1 MKRPIIL
8 CGLGRMGARV
18 METLRDADL
27 PVVVVD
33 NACRPDDPRLLGAR
47 LVCGDCRRRDLLEE
61 AGVADCGGVLVVTN
75 DDLLNVTTALT
86 VRAIH
91 PEVRVVVR
99 MFNQNLLDRLGGAVH
114 NVFALS
120 TSLMTAPIVAL
131 TALTGQALGAF
142 RLEGRADD
150 RRQVAEL
157 TVQAGSELR
166 GRTLASAL
174 ADKDALALAHLPD
187 KAPPRF
193 LLEVDPETPL
203 EAGDRLVV
211 CGEPGVVAALM
222 TAGGDGDAPHLRW
235 AGWLRRFGRMTWGTI
250 GQIDRAVLICTL
262 VLLLV
267 LLGSTL
273 LLHSSAGGR
282 LSLGAAL
289 LRTVGVMATAGQF
302 HEDDLGDSE
311 WMRFYVSFLR
321 IAGAALTGVF
331 TAIVT
336 NYLLRARLHGALE
349 VRRIPDGGHVVVCGL
364 TPVGFRVVN
373 ELVQQGHRPVV
384 IEMAADNRFVT
395 TARRLGAAVII
406 GDMTVAQV
414 LRQAHAATARAV
426 VAATNHDLVNIE
438 TALLRARAEPEATGG
453 SAGIRSAIGAGD
465 AHGGQH
471 SAGGVAARPGGA
483 GFPGPA
489 VRRSGAERILGARPV
504 FRGDRPGG
512 AAGGRGADRRVGAG
526 RGRGLSAPAD
536 RRAAAEGPAA
546 ELAPGGAPIGRRPAG
561 RDHRVIRPG

>member
-33 NACRPDDPRLLGAR
+33 DVCRPDDPRLLGAR
-47 LVCGDCRRRDLLEE
+47 LVPGDCRRRDLLEA
-61 AGVADCGGVLVVTN
+61 AGVADCGGVLVLTN

-86 VRAIH
+86 IRAIH

-99 MFNQNLLDRLGGAVH
+99 MFNQNLLARLGGAVH

-120 TSLMTAPIVAL
+120 TSLLTAPIVAL

-142 RLEGRADD
+142 HLEGRPDD

-166 GRTLASAL
+166 GRPLASAVAPQGVL
-174 ADKDALALAHLPD
+174 VLAHLTE
-187 KAPPRF
+187 KRPPRF

-211 CGEPGVVAALM
+211 CGEPRAVAALM
-222 TAGGDGDAPHLRW
+222 GAAGEDAAPHLRW
-235 AGWLRRFGRMTWGTI
+235 AGWLRRFGRMTWGAI
-250 GQIDRAVLICTL
+250 AQIDRAVLICTL

-267 LLGSTL
+267 LVGSTL
-273 LLHSSAGGR
+273 LLYANAPSH
-282 LSLGAAL
+282 LSLGGAL

-349 VRRIPDGGHVVVCGL
+349 VRRIPDGGHIVVCGL
-364 TPVGFRVVN
+364 SPVGFRVVN

-384 IEMAADNRFVT
+384 IEVAADNRFVA

-406 GDMTVAQV
+406 GDMTVAPV

-438 TALLRARAEPEATGG
+438 TALLARAESETTGG
-453 SAGIRSAIGAGD
+453 SPGVRSAIGAGD
-465 AHGGQH
+465 ARGGQH
-471 SAGGVAARPGGA
+471 PAGGVAARPGGA
-483 GFPGPA
+483 GLPGPA
-489 VRRSGAERILGARPV
+489 VRRPGAERVFGACPAV
-504 FRGDRPGG
+504 RGDRPGG

-526 RGRGLSAPAD
+526 GRGGLPAVAD
-536 RRAAAEGPAA
+536 RRAAAEGAAA
-546 ELAPGGAPIGRRPAG
+546 ERASGGAPVGRRPAG
-561 RDHRVIRPG
+561 RDHRVVRPG

>member
-33 NACRPDDPRLLGAR
+33 NVCRPDDPRLLGAR
-47 LVCGDCRRRDLLEE
+47 LVPGDCRRRDLLEA
-61 AGVADCGGVLVVTN
+61 AGVADCGGVLVLTN

-86 VRAIH
+86 IRAIH

-99 MFNQNLLDRLGGAVH
+99 MFNQNLLARLGGAVH

-120 TSLMTAPIVAL
+120 TSLLTAPIVAL

-142 RLEGRADD
+142 HLEGRPDD

-166 GRTLASAL
+166 GRPLASAVAPQDVL
-174 ADKDALALAHLPD
+174 VLAHLTE
-187 KAPPRF
+187 KRPPRF

-211 CGEPGVVAALM
+211 CGEPRAVAALM
-222 TAGGDGDAPHLRW
+222 GAAGEDAAPHLRW
-235 AGWLRRFGRMTWGTI
+235 AGWLRRFGRMTWGAI
-250 GQIDRAVLICTL
+250 AQIDRAVLICTL

-267 LLGSTL
+267 LVGSTL
-273 LLHSSAGGR
+273 LLYANAPSH
-282 LSLGAAL
+282 LSLGGAL

-336 NYLLRARLHGALE
+336 NYLLRAGCTAPWRCGAS
-349 VRRIPDGGHVVVCGL
+349 R
-364 TPVGFRVVN
+364 T
-373 ELVQQGHRPVV
+373 
-384 IEMAADNRFVT
+384 
-395 TARRLGAAVII
+395 
-406 GDMTVAQV
+406 
-414 LRQAHAATARAV
+414 AATSW
-426 VAATNHDLVNIE
+426 
-438 TALLRARAEPEATGG
+438 
-453 SAGIRSAIGAGD
+453 SADSARSA
-465 AHGGQH
+465 
-471 SAGGVAARPGGA
+471 SAW
-483 GFPGPA
+483 
-489 VRRSGAERILGARPV
+489 
-504 FRGDRPGG
+504 
-512 AAGGRGADRRVGAG
+512 
-526 RGRGLSAPAD
+526 
-536 RRAAAEGPAA
+536 
-546 ELAPGGAPIGRRPAG
+546 
-561 RDHRVIRPG
+561 